1 MAVNF
6 IHVEAV
12 MNHLRTHLN
21 ERKDISMTHI
31 KLSTQT
37 FPTQTNNTVP
47 LPAGSVIGSTD
58 IALPFPSSGPLVVPM
73 TNDYLFRALLQQNN
87 RVLKGLICSLLRL
100 SEEEVLTAEITN
112 PIELGTSLTDK
123 TFILDVKVSLNNLA
137 IINLELQVI
146 NQHNWVE
153 RSLSYLCRS
162 FDTLQAGQNYLNAK
176 PVIQIGLLNYT
187 LFPEHP
193 EFYGSYQLLNVKN
206 NSLYSDKLRLSVLDL
221 TQIDLATEE
230 DKSCQLDLWARLFK
244 ATTWEEINMLAQENE
259 AIKEAAGTVYQLTQE
274 ERIRME
280 CEAREDFYRTQRDIQ
295 YLMDKQTAENQTL
308 IQKTKAL
315 LDERNAL
322 ADENNALTSEVNV
335 LADKNNTLADEVNSL
350 ANKNVTL
357 SNEVKELKDKL
368 SKLQKLLEK
377 QAPDPVEIQ

>member
-6 IHVEAV
+6 IHVETV

-58 IALPFPSSGPLVVPM
+58 TALPFPSSGPLVVPM

-193 EFYGSYQLLNVKN
+193 EFYASYQLLNVKN

-230 DKSCQLDLWARLFK
+230 DKSCQLDLWAKLFR
-244 ATTWEEINMLAQENE
+244 ATTWEEINMLVQENQ

-322 ADENNALTSEVNV
+322 ANEINVLADENNALTNEINV
-335 LADKNNTLADEVNSL
+335 LADKNITLA
-350 ANKNVTL
+350 
-357 SNEVKELKDKL
+357 NEVKELEDKL

-377 QAPDPVEIQ
+377 QAPNSVEIQ